1 MNIYFLYLMTLSG
14 TYAMKNYKTK
24 KEMVYSCLRQEIVE
38 GAIEAGAK
46 LTISALAQ
54 KYGVSEIPVREATQL
69 LIQEGYLLSGPHQG
83 LKVSEMTEED
93 IVKIFDIRASLESLA
108 ARRAVQLITDEEVEH
123 LYAIIEESKK
133 ARDNQ
138 DFHSS
143 WVLNQK
149 FHRAINCLCGNEKL
163 IQYIN
168 ELMNYSH
175 RYPQYYSCVEHV
187 TFNIQKHVEIV
198 GALAERNAS
207 LVEDM
212 IRVHMVMGG
221 RTVRERVRTARQRIR
236 DGVEAA
242 PQGGETQS
250 TG

>member
-1 MNIYFLYLMTLSG
+1 
-14 TYAMKNYKTK
+14 MKSYKTK
-24 KEMVYSCLRQEIVE
+24 KEKVYSCLRQEIVD
-38 GAIEAGAK
+38 GSIPAGAK
-46 LTISALAQ
+46 LTISALAA

-69 LIQEGYLLSGPHQG
+69 LIQEGYLLSAPHQG
-83 LKVSEMTEED
+83 LKVSEMTDED
-93 IVKIFDIRASLESLA
+93 IIKIFDIRASLESLA
-108 ARRAVQLITDEEVEH
+108 ARLAAQIITDEDVER

-133 ARDNQ
+133 ARDNR

-175 RYPQYYSCVEHV
+175 RYPQYYGSVEHV
-187 TFNIQKHVEIV
+187 TFNIQKHIEIV

-212 IRVHMVMGG
+212 VRVHMVMGG
-221 RTVRERVRTARQRIR
+221 RTVRERVRAAREQIR
-236 DGVEAA
+236 EGVET
-242 PQGGETQS
+242 PPEGGATQN